1 MYHWMEQSVYLDY
14 NATTPL
20 ASEVL
25 DTVVATLRDAWG
37 NPSSSHHAG
46 LKARKCIIE
55 ARASVAMMINA
66 SPQDIVF
73 TSGGTES
80 NNLIFTSIAA
90 YFKEVVASKDHV
102 IPHVIITALEHD
114 SVALT
119 ARAMAG
125 KGLIELTEV
134 GAASDSGTVPVQCVL
149 AALRPNTSLV
159 SIMLANNETG
169 VIQPVGEVVEGL
181 KKSVGEKGGR
191 IFVHTDA
198 AQALG
203 KIPVDV
209 EALGVDYVT
218 IVGHKFYGPRNGALY
233 VRGLEQKG
241 TPLYP
246 VFHGGGQERGFRSGT
261 ENTGM
266 VAGLGKAA
274 DLIVHNLALHQA
286 HMAGV
291 RDYLEHQLEKI
302 FGDRVH
308 FNGRFSTSKRIP
320 NTSNFSLLGRNLKGN
335 LILSTLEHTLA
346 SVGAAC
352 HSHTEARPSPVLL
365 AIGVPPHIALN
376 ALRVSVGRETSIE
389 DIDSFIKDLTNAV
402 QKLDSLGES
411 GSISIGLSQNH

>member
-1 MYHWMEQSVYLDY
+1 MDQSAVYLDY

-20 ASEVL
+20 APEVL

-66 SPQDIVF
+66 TPQDIVF

-80 NNLIFTSIAA
+80 NNLVFTSIVT
-90 YFKEVVASKDHV
+90 YFKEVMASNSDHV
-102 IPHVIITALEHD
+102 IPHVIITVLEHD

-119 ARAMAG
+119 ARTMAR

-134 GAASDSGTVPVQCVL
+134 GAASDSGSVPVQSVL
-149 AALRPNTSLV
+149 AAVRPNTSLV

-169 VIQPVGEVVEGL
+169 VVQPVGEVVEGL
-181 KKSVGEKGGR
+181 KKCAEEKGGR

-209 EALGVDYVT
+209 EALEVDYAT

-233 VRGLEQKG
+233 VRDLEQKG
-241 TPLYP
+241 TPLHP
-246 VFHGGGQERGFRSGT
+246 LFHGGGQERGFRSGT
-261 ENTGM
+261 ENTAM
-266 VAGLGKAA
+266 MAGLGKAA
-274 DLIVHNLALHQA
+274 DLIVHNLALYQA
-286 HMAGV
+286 HMANV
-291 RDYLEHQLEKI
+291 RDYLEQQLENT

-308 FNGRFSTSKRIP
+308 FNGRFNTSKRIP
-320 NTSNFSLLGRNLKGN
+320 NTSNFSIVGRNLKGN
-335 LILSTLEHTLA
+335 RILSTLERTLA

-365 AIGVPPHIALN
+365 AIGVPPHVALN

-389 DIDSFIKDLTNAV
+389 DIDVFIKDLTNAV
-402 QKLDSLGES
+402 QKLDSVGDS
-411 GSISIGLSQNH
+411 GSISVGLNQDH